1 MLELKCS
8 LNHNIKEFL
17 SHLEEE
23 AREKA
28 EQWDETLKSKLV
40 EMIKGLLEAN
50 FNFILFSK
58 WCCNLCSHTLQLL
71 VKSTTHDC
79 RYLSLQLSCVDS
91 YKQILGEKKGLCLKL
106 KSRLDQR
113 STAL

>member
-58 WCCNLCSHTLQLL
+58 WCCNLCSHTLTSIAN
-71 VKSTTHDC
+71 KIYHT
-79 RYLSLQLSCVDS
+79 
-91 YKQILGEKKGLCLKL
+91 
-106 KSRLDQR
+106 
-113 STAL
+113 